1 MPWSANVV
9 KRVLPNGLTLLVQ
22 RDTTAPVVAV
32 VTHVRAGY
40 FDEPDRWVGIAHVLE
55 HMYFKGT
62 ARRAPGDI
70 ARETQLVGGYINAG
84 TIYDKTVY
92 YTVLPSTSGGMA
104 RALDVQADALMHA
117 ALDPDELAR
126 ELEVIIQEANR
137 KLDTPSAVTGETL
150 YELLFRVHRMR
161 RWRIGTEAGL
171 RPLSARDVRQYY
183 ESRYTPDRVVVA
195 VVGDVDSERVLDLAS
210 ATFAEWT
217 RPAVTVEQS
226 PAEPEGDRATIR
238 VLHGDVQRPL
248 ASVGWQ
254 TVGTLH
260 ADAPALDVTATV
272 LGTGR
277 GSRLY
282 RALRLPGIAAS
293 ATASHFTPTEI
304 GVFQVDLEATPD
316 RIDEAV
322 ERAWDEVAGLTFA
335 GPAPHELERALAL
348 TDTAWARRNETM
360 EGRASALC
368 EAEALGS
375 YELVDELYA
384 ATLGVTVADV
394 QRVVERYARPE
405 RLSAV
410 IFLPEHQD
418 TRLEQNWPPRATTP
432 AAPPRVPTVPETS
445 VVTGI
450 GSEAR
455 TDGPGGLVHWSFPR
469 ADVLVRP
476 KPGAGVATLMLHF
489 PQVPAE
495 ESPDKAG
502 ISWLVARTAIRGA
515 GGMSGEELSQAAEL
529 AGGAIAPSVGAESL
543 GWSITVRPD
552 AVQHAAQLL
561 GRLARTPH
569 LDDPDVRLERELQA
583 SDAQRV
589 RDDMLRHPLQ
599 RVMQHAFPHHAY
611 GSPALGEP
619 DIVVQ
624 FEARYLREWSR
635 RMIAHRP
642 VIVAV
647 GDVDAER
654 ALDALAPLT
663 EWDVPTND
671 VAQSTDA
678 PLWAAGRGHEAR
690 DKKQTA
696 LAMAFAGPRF
706 SSRGRFAAT
715 VAGSVLSGLAGRLFE
730 ELRERRALA
739 YTVAAMPW
747 LARRAGVMLCYIAT
761 APEREDEA
769 RTAMLTELERL
780 AVDPPRPE
788 ELERARNYAAGTV
801 ELRQQS
807 GRALASEILEAWVHG
822 TLADLTDTPGRLRAV
837 TRDDVGRVAEQ
848 MFRADE
854 RAEYV
859 VRAASS

>member
-9 KRVLPNGLTLLVQ
+9 KRVLPTGLTLLVQ
-22 RDTTAPVVAV
+22 RDATAPVVAV

-40 FDEPDRWVGIAHVLE
+40 FDEPDQWVGIAHVLE

-70 ARETQLVGGYINAG
+70 ARETQMVGGYINAG
-84 TIYDKTVY
+84 TIYDKTIY
-92 YTVLPSTSGGMA
+92 YTVLPSSGGGMA
-104 RALDVQADALMHA
+104 QALDVQADALMHA
-117 ALDPDELAR
+117 TLDPDELVR

-161 RWRIGTEAGL
+161 RWRIGTEAEL
-171 RPLSARDVRQYY
+171 RRLSARDLREYY
-183 ESRYTPDRVVVA
+183 ESRYTPDRVIVA
-195 VVGDVDSERVLDLAS
+195 VVGDVDPERVLDLAT
-210 ATFAEWT
+210 ATYAEWR
-217 RPAVTVEQS
+217 RPTAVVEAS
-226 PAEPEGDRATIR
+226 PAEPDGDRAAIR

-248 ASVGWQ
+248 ASMGWQ
-254 TVGTLH
+254 TTGTLH

-272 LGTGR
+272 LGQGR

-282 RALRLPGIAAS
+282 RALRLPGVAAS
-293 ATASHFTPTEI
+293 AQASHVTPTEV
-304 GVFQVDLEATPD
+304 GVFQLDLEAEPD

-322 ERAWDEVAGLTFA
+322 ERAWDQVSGLGLA
-335 GPAPHELERALAL
+335 GPAPAELERALAL
-348 TDTAWARRNETM
+348 IETACARRNETM

-368 EAEALGS
+368 DAEALGS

-384 ATLGVTVADV
+384 ATMGVTAADV
-394 QRVVERYARPE
+394 QRVVELYAKPE

-410 IFLPEHQD
+410 VYLPEYQE
-418 TRLEQNWPPRATTP
+418 TGLERSWPPQANSR
-432 AAPPRVPTVPETS
+432 AAPPSVTALPQTS
-445 VVTGI
+445 VVTGV

-455 TDGPGGLVHWSFPR
+455 TDGPGGVVHWSFPR

-476 KPGAGVATLMLHF
+476 KPGAGVVTLMLHF
-489 PQVPAE
+489 PRVPAE
-495 ESPDKAG
+495 EPPANAG

-515 GGMSGEELSQAAEL
+515 GGMSGEELSQSAEL
-529 AGGAIAPSVGAESL
+529 AGGAIAPSVGAESM

-552 AVQHAAQLL
+552 AVGHAAGLL
-561 GRLARTPH
+561 GTLARAAH
-569 LDDPDVRLERELQA
+569 LGDHDVRLERELQA
-583 SDAQRV
+583 SDARRV

-599 RVMQHAFPHHAY
+599 RVMQQAFPQHAY

-619 DIVVQ
+619 DIVAQ
-624 FEARYLREWSR
+624 LEARELREWSR
-635 RMIAHRP
+635 QMTACRP

-647 GDVDAER
+647 GELDAEGVI
-654 ALDALAPLT
+654 DALAPLS
-663 EWDVPTND
+663 EWEVPD
-671 VAQSTDA
+671 MVVDRSADA
-678 PLWAAGRGHEAR
+678 PMWTAGRDHEAR

-730 ELRERRALA
+730 ELREKRALA

-761 APEREDEA
+761 APEQEDEA

-780 AVDPPRPE
+780 AVDPPTPT
-788 ELERARNYAAGTV
+788 ELERARNYAAGAV
-801 ELRQQS
+801 EIRRQS
-807 GRALASEILEAWVHG
+807 SRAIASEILEAWVHG
-822 TLADLTDTPGRLRAV
+822 TLADLADTPGRLRAV
-837 TRDDVGRVAEQ
+837 TRDDVVRVAEQ

-859 VRAASS
+859 VRGASS